1 MVSRVGEWQFFGT
14 TTPPPATGQVRLNAA
29 SQTSATRMYI
39 SKTTAT
45 SVDASSY
52 LRSVTAG
59 QELYIQ
65 DKDAFTKWQI
75 YKVTEPPVEAS
86 NHLEYPVVW
95 LRGGGIDIPVQR
107 IFFAVDEV
115 STAEVLASPFAYP
128 STTAFGI
135 SMGMTLRQFYAA
147 HAAQGFLA
155 KGIVGNLIGVGA
167 DLAFRVA
174 DSMIEFEAAE
184 RAAKKA
190 PPPLT
195 PP

>member
-14 TTPPPATGQVRLNAA
+14 TTPPPANGQVRLNTA
-29 SQTSATRMYI
+29 SQTAATRMYV

-45 SVDASSY
+45 SVDASAY
-52 LRSVTAG
+52 LTGIIAG
-59 QELYIQ
+59 QELYLQ
-65 DKDAFTKWQI
+65 DKDNFTKWQI
-75 YKVTEPPVEAS
+75 YKVTEPPV
-86 NHLEYPVVW
+86 NGTNYVDYPVVW
-95 LRGGGIDIPVQR
+95 VRGGGIDIPVQR

-115 STAEVLASPFAYP
+115 ATAEVLASPFAYP

-135 SMGMTLRQFYAA
+135 SMGMTIRQFYAA

-155 KGIVGNLIGVGA
+155 KGIVGNLIGIGA

-174 DSMIEFEAAE
+174 DSLIEFEERE
-184 RAAKKA
+184 RAAKNA